1 MKKKYRFKT
10 EQEFISEYGINWRDT
25 INRKW
30 RSDNRM
36 DFLFGMEID
45 NVVYV
50 ESIKK
55 DGWNFGRGVCSG
67 YIISTDMIKEVNVIN
82 YNEKKTLVY
91 D

>member
-45 NVVYV
+45 NVYV
-50 ESIKK
+50 ESI
-55 DGWNFGRGVCSG
+55 
-67 YIISTDMIKEVNVIN
+67 
-82 YNEKKTLVY
+82 
-91 D
+91 